1 MGYKDLMKNYTYRQL
16 RTMYNEAARQARG
29 AYQII
34 EKAYP
39 GSEVVEIHKGDFK
52 SFSTISKAGLKKEYL
67 AKELTSVER
76 FLRSSASDLE
86 RYEMA
91 RQETIEKFHASG
103 YDFVNNENL
112 DALQQFMR
120 DVRARGLVT
129 PYGSDQLVE
138 AFNFSRKEGI
148 TAEQF
153 AANIE
158 RWEKNA
164 EKVQSGAMSKRLR
177 MSRGG
182 GSWSFVTQ

>member
-16 RTMYNEAARQARG
+16 RAMYNEAARQARS
-29 AYQII
+29 AYRVI

-39 GSEVVEIHKGDFK
+39 GSEVVELHKGDFK
-52 SFSTISKAGLKKEYL
+52 SFSTISKAGLKKEFL
-67 AKELTSVER
+67 AKELSSVER

-91 RQETIEKFHASG
+91 RQQTIDSFHDSG

-112 DALQQFMR
+112 DALQEFMR
-120 DVRARGLVT
+120 DVRARGLVK

-138 AFNFSRKEGI
+138 AFNFSQKERM
-148 TAEQF
+148 TPAQL

-158 RWEKNA
+158 RWEKNKERA
-164 EKVQSGAMSKRLR
+164 EAGAMSKRLR
-177 MSRGG
+177 MTRGG

>member
-1 MGYKDLMKNYTYRQL
+1 MGYKDLMKSYTYRQL
-16 RTMYNEAARQARG
+16 RAMYNEAARQARG

-138 AFNFSRKEGI
+138 AFNFSRKEGM
-148 TAEQF
+148 TAEQL

-158 RWEKNA
+158 RWERNKERA
-164 EKVQSGAMSKRLR
+164 EAGAMSKRLR
-177 MSRGG
+177 VTRGG
-182 GSWSFVTQ
+182 GSWSFVTK

>member
-1 MGYKDLMKNYTYRQL
+1 MGYQDLKKNFTYKQL
-16 RTMYNEAARQARG
+16 RAMYNKAARQARS
-29 AYQII
+29 AYKVI

-39 GSEVVEIHKGDFK
+39 SSEVVEIHKGDFK

-67 AKELTSVER
+67 AKELASVER
-76 FLRSSASDLE
+76 FLSSSASDLE

-91 RQETIEKFHASG
+91 RQNTIDSFHASG

-112 DALQQFMR
+112 DALQEFMR
-120 DVRARGLVT
+120 DVRARGLVK

-138 AFNFSRKEGI
+138 AFRFSRQERM
-148 TAEQF
+148 TPEQL

-158 RWEKNA
+158 RWERNRS
-164 EKVQSGAMSKRLR
+164 KVEAGAISKRLR
-177 MSRGG
+177 MTRG